1 MIKKSINEMI
11 KQIIDTCVPW
21 VKLGEDGLLRF
32 IDPLDGEEI
41 SAHYGATHVAVA
53 FIMYGERTGNKELT
67 DTGYKLM
74 ASVLQRWQTSMNLP
88 GFHNDFNNFA
98 LCVAWDFF
106 DKNRKQEELAK
117 QIKNIVLITPDSN
130 NPTVNWFPMRWYVNL
145 KRYQWTGEEKY
156 RIVCDKCRVDIKY
169 ATYKDG
175 FIDDRLPVGL
185 SFNLQYDVATVAVM
199 QFLRSAGEEIDI
211 SIELGALLN
220 VVAPDGDINYLG
232 RGTNQIFAWGLWVY
246 LLASSGKEH
255 ETQVAMEF
263 LKDKV
268 PVMLKNNNIML
279 NEWPGEEKYMWWD
292 YHYCSVYT
300 AHFLFWLV
308 IALEQADLYPVEEK
322 VIASGDSGIQ
332 VYKDKDYFIVT
343 FAGRKEYLAEK
354 GPCVAALWT
363 KSAGMVVKGT
373 FGPWQGAF
381 GNRYSAVEATI
392 RNNCGLYKVK
402 QNRDFSKN
410 RYLHKAMP
418 NLETQASEKISPLFT
433 NVNVHIDNDTVR
445 VVWRAEDDR
454 NIILSAPLFETEGI
468 SVFVDGVK
476 VRIMNSFMLRNQYSW
491 VKLYQTKLMHGSN
504 WELRIKR

>member
-1 MIKKSINEMI
+1 MIKESINEMI
-11 KQIIDTCVPW
+11 KQIIDTCIPW
-21 VKLGEDGLLRF
+21 VKPGEDDLLRF
-32 IDPLDGEEI
+32 IDPLDGVEI
-41 SAHYGATHVAVA
+41 SAHYGATHAAVA
-53 FIMYGERTGNKELT
+53 FIMYGERTGDKELT
-67 DTGYKLM
+67 EIGYRLLV
-74 ASVLQRWQTSMNLP
+74 SILQRWSTSMNLL

-98 LCVAWDFF
+98 ICIAWDFF
-106 DKNRKQEELAK
+106 AKNHKQEELAE
-117 QIKNIVLITPDSN
+117 QIKKIVLSTPDSN

-156 RIVCDKCRVDIKY
+156 RAVCNKCRVDIKS

-175 FIDDRLPVGL
+175 FIDDRLPIGL

-199 QFLRSAGEEIDI
+199 QFLRSAGEDIDI
-211 SIELGALLN
+211 SVELGALLN

-255 ETQVAMEF
+255 ETQVALEY

-292 YHYCSVYT
+292 YHYCSVYS

-308 IALEQADLYPVEEK
+308 IALEQADLYPVEGK
-322 VIASGDSGIQ
+322 VIASGDSGVQ
-332 VYKDKDYFIVT
+332 VYKDIDYFVVT

-354 GPCVAALWT
+354 GPCVATLWT

-381 GNRYSAVEATI
+381 GNKYSPIEATI
-392 RNNCGLYKVK
+392 RNNCGLYKVE
-402 QNRDFSKN
+402 QNRDFYKN
-410 RYLHKAMP
+410 RYLHKALP
-418 NLETQASEKISPLFT
+418 NLETQASEKIIPLLA
-433 NVNVHIDNDTVR
+433 DVR
-445 VVWRAEDDR
+445 VHVDNNDVCIVWNANEDEKKM
-454 NIILSAPLFETEGI
+454 LSVPYLGMKEI
-468 SVFVDGVK
+468 SAFVDGK
-476 VRIMNSFMLRNQYSW
+476 VIRLYSPIMIRNQYSW
-491 VKLYQTKLMHGSN
+491 VSLYQTKTMHGRN

>member
-1 MIKKSINEMI
+1 MIKESINEMI
-11 KQIIDTCVPW
+11 KQIIDTCTPW
-21 VKLGEDGLLRF
+21 VKPGEDGLLRF

-41 SAHYGATHVAVA
+41 SAHYGATHVALA
-53 FIMYGERTGNKELT
+53 FIIYGERIGDEKLAEI
-67 DTGYKLM
+67 GYKLV
-74 ASVLQRWQTSMNLP
+74 ASVLQRWIISMNLP

-98 LCVAWDFF
+98 LCVAWDYF
-106 DKNRKQEELAK
+106 DKNQKQEKLAE
-117 QIKNIVLITPDSN
+117 QIKDTVLATPDSN

-145 KRYQWTGEEKY
+145 KRYQWTGEENYKA
-156 RIVCDKCRVDIKY
+156 VCEKCRADIKS

-199 QFLRSAGEEIDI
+199 QFLRSSGEEIDI
-211 SIELGALLN
+211 SVELGALLN
-220 VVAPDGDINYLG
+220 IVAPDGDINYLG

-246 LLASSGKEH
+246 LLVSAGKFDQARIALEY
-255 ETQVAMEF
+255 

-308 IALEQADLYPVEEK
+308 IALEHVDLYSVEEK
-322 VIASGDSGIQ
+322 IIIPGDSGVN
-332 VYKDKDYFIVT
+332 VYKDKDFFIVI

-354 GPCVAALWT
+354 GPCIAALWT
-363 KSAGMVVKGT
+363 KSSGMVVKGT

-381 GNRYSAVEATI
+381 GNKYSPVETTI
-392 RNNCGLYKVK
+392 RNNCGLYKLE

-410 RYLHKAMP
+410 RYLHKVLP
-418 NLETQASEKISPLFT
+418 NLETLASEKVIPLFID
-433 NVNVHIDNDTVR
+433 VNVRVDDNEVSIIWKD
-445 VVWRAEDDR
+445 EEYG
-454 NIILSAPLFETEGI
+454 NKILSVPYLGMKEI
-468 SVFVDGVK
+468 SVIVNGK
-476 VRIMNSFMLRNQYSW
+476 AVRLSSSMMLRNQYYW
-491 VKLYQTKLMHGSN
+491 VCLYQTELMSGSN
-504 WELRIKR
+504 WELKIKR

>member
-1 MIKKSINEMI
+1 MIKESINEMI
-11 KQIIDTCVPW
+11 KQIIDTCTPW
-21 VKLGEDGLLRF
+21 VKPGEDGLLRF
-32 IDPLDGEEI
+32 IDPLDGDEI
-41 SAHYGATHVAVA
+41 SAHYGATHAAVA
-53 FIMYGERTGNKELT
+53 FVMHGERTGDKELT
-67 DTGYKLM
+67 DIGYKLL
-74 ASVLQRWQTSMNLP
+74 SSILQRWNTSMKLP

-98 LCVAWDFF
+98 LCVAWDYFA
-106 DKNRKQEELAK
+106 KNQKQEKLSK
-117 QIKNIVLITPDSN
+117 QIKDIILTTPDSN

-156 RIVCDKCRVDIKY
+156 KAVCDKCRLDIKS

-211 SIELGALLN
+211 SVELGALLN

-246 LLASSGKEH
+246 LLVSSGKDCEA
-255 ETQVAMEF
+255 QVALDY
-263 LKDKV
+263 LKNKV

-308 IALEQADLYPVEEK
+308 IALEQVDLYPVEEEII
-322 VIASGDSGIQ
+322 VPGDSGVQ
-332 VYKDKDYFIVT
+332 VYKDIDYFVVT

-363 KSAGMVVKGT
+363 KSAGMVLKGA

-381 GNRYSAVEATI
+381 GNKYSPIEATI
-392 RNNCGLYKVK
+392 RNNCGLYKVE
-402 QNRDFSKN
+402 QNRDLSKN
-410 RYLHKAMP
+410 RYIHKALP
-418 NLETQASEKISPLFT
+418 NLKNRASAKISPSFT
-433 NVNVHIDNDTVR
+433 DVNVHVDDDAVYI
-445 VVWRAEDDR
+445 VWNANEDG
-454 NIILSAPLFETEGI
+454 NKMLSVPYLGVKEI
-468 SVFVDGVK
+468 SVFVDGEK
-476 VRIMNSFMLRNQYSW
+476 VCFFSPIMIRNQYSW
-491 VKLYQTKLMHGSN
+491 VNIYQTKLLHGRN